1 MFLGTVLDGDEG
13 DEARA
18 QVHCIQNVYWVL
30 AFAGALAVTDPKWRK
45 NIHRRIIKNWIVHI
59 KKGE

>member
-30 AFAGALAVTDPKWRK
+30 AFAGALAVIYPKWRQYI
-45 NIHRRIIKNWIVHI
+45 NTCIIKNWIVHI
-59 KKGE
+59 EKGE